1 MIEAADNFI
10 AADVME
16 LADMQDLGS
25 CAARRAGSS
34 PVIRIKT
41 PERRFRG
48 FLRMETLNPGI
59 QGLRC
64 RSGRCRADVHR
75 TSARHPVIRIISFK
89 PFVYKG
95 LELFLILDLSLEQSE
110 K

>member
-34 PVIRIKT
+34 PVIRIKP

-48 FLRMETLNPGI
+48 FLRMETMNPGKERRKAGTEDI
-59 QGLRC
+59 
-64 RSGRCRADVHR
+64 
-75 TSARHPVIRIISFK
+75 
-89 PFVYKG
+89 
-95 LELFLILDLSLEQSE
+95 
-110 K
+110 

>member
-34 PVIRIKT
+34 PVIRI
-41 PERRFRG
+41 
-48 FLRMETLNPGI
+48 
-59 QGLRC
+59 
-64 RSGRCRADVHR
+64 
-75 TSARHPVIRIISFK
+75 ISFK
-89 PFVYKG
+89 PFIYKG
-95 LELFLILDLSLEQSE
+95 LELFLILDLSSEQSG

>member
-41 PERRFRG
+41 PELSFRG
-48 FLRMETLNPGI
+48 FLRA
-59 QGLRC
+59 C
-64 RSGRCRADVHR
+64 
-75 TSARHPVIRIISFK
+75 
-89 PFVYKG
+89 
-95 LELFLILDLSLEQSE
+95 LFLFPLNTVEYFQYSFCLRYQMCFNTC
-110 K
+110 

>member
-1 MIEAADNFI
+1 MRDQAEPICDGPGKTNPCLTTNSENDKIVIAALKESGNNFI

-34 PVIRIKT
+34 PVIRIT
-41 PERRFRG
+41 G
-48 FLRMETLNPGI
+48 FKQFI
-59 QGLRC
+59 
-64 RSGRCRADVHR
+64 
-75 TSARHPVIRIISFK
+75 
-89 PFVYKG
+89 YKG

>member
-1 MIEAADNFI
+1 MIEAADNFT

-34 PVIRIKT
+34 PVIRIKP

-48 FLRMETLNPGI
+48 FLR
-59 QGLRC
+59 
-64 RSGRCRADVHR
+64 A
-75 TSARHPVIRIISFK
+75 F
-89 PFVYKG
+89 
-95 LELFLILDLSLEQSE
+95 LFLFPFNTVEYFQYSFCLRYQMCLNTC
-110 K
+110 

>member
-34 PVIRIKT
+34 PVIRIKDS
-41 PERRFRG
+41 
-48 FLRMETLNPGI
+48 NPFI
-59 QGLRC
+59 DR
-64 RSGRCRADVHR
+64 
-75 TSARHPVIRIISFK
+75 
-89 PFVYKG
+89 G
-95 LELFLILDLSLEQSE
+95 LEFFSYSDLS
-110 K
+110 

>member
-34 PVIRIKT
+34 PVIRIK
-41 PERRFRG
+41 PRNEGSGVFCG
-48 FLRMETLNPGI
+48 LFYFLNLLNNKQSNLEVRLPGKFFLHKRKR
-59 QGLRC
+59 LRYNSP
-64 RSGRCRADVHR
+64 R
-75 TSARHPVIRIISFK
+75 
-89 PFVYKG
+89 
-95 LELFLILDLSLEQSE
+95 LFLTI
-110 K
+110 

>member
-16 LADMQDLGS
+16 MADMQDLGS

-34 PVIRIKT
+34 PVIRIK
-41 PERRFRG
+41 PRNEGSGVFADGDLESWDSRSPLPLRSVPGRR
-48 FLRMETLNPGI
+48 PP
-59 QGLRC
+59 
-64 RSGRCRADVHR
+64 DVW
-75 TSARHPVIRIISFK
+75 HPVIRITGFK
-89 PFVYKG
+89 PFIYKG
-95 LELFLILDLSLEQSE
+95 LEIFLILDLSLEQSG